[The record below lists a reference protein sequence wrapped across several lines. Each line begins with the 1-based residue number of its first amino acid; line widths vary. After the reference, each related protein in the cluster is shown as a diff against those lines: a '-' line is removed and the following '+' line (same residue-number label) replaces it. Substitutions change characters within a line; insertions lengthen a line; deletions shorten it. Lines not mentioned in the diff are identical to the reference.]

1 MSSSV
6 VRYFVTLLA
15 LLWLGAG
22 AAGCTAQP
30 GKTGEGQ
37 ITVVAETPV
46 IAEFVQ
52 QVAGERATVHTLI
65 PPGQDPHTYQ
75 LTAADLRL
83 LSEAD
88 LVLLNGGTLAPAAER
103 AVESQVDP
111 ERVIVVSAGIEA
123 LATSEEHE
131 KHEEGEA
138 EHDHGGVDPHFWL
151 SVPNAIR
158 YVEAI
163 RDALTKVD
171 PEGRELYAQNA
182 ARLIEQLEELDA
194 WIRQQVASVPPERRL
209 LVTGHQV
216 FGYFAREYGFTL
228 VGTLIPSTSTEA
240 EPSAEDLRHLIEVI
254 RSQQVPA
261 IFVEQGIS
269 PALAQQVAEA
279 TGAKVVVGLVDQP
292 DPNRP
297 EIANYDAMMRHNVM
311 LIVEGL
317 R

>member
-1 MSSSV
+1 MASSA
-6 VRYFVTLLA
+6 VRYFVTLFA

-30 GKTGEGQ
+30 GKTGEGR

-46 IAEFVQ
+46 IAEFAQ
-52 QVAGERATVHTLI
+52 QVAGERATVHALI

-88 LVLLNGGTLAPAAER
+88 LVLLNGGTLAPAVER

-111 ERVIVVSAGIEA
+111 ERVVVVSAGIEA
-123 LATSEEHE
+123 LAASEEHE
-131 KHEEGEA
+131 EHEEGA
-138 EHDHGGVDPHFWL
+138 AVHDHGDVDPHFWL

-163 RDALTKVD
+163 RDALTGVD

-182 ARLIEQLEELDA
+182 TRLIGQLEELDA
-194 WIRQQVASVPPERRL
+194 WIREQVASIPPEQRL
-209 LVTGHQV
+209 LVTGHRV
-216 FGYFAREYGFTL
+216 FGYFAREYGFT
-228 VGTLIPSTSTEA
+228 VVDTLIPSTSTEA

-254 RSQQVPA
+254 RSRQVPA

-317 R
+317 Q